1 MKLPCYTTVKYVD
14 MIIMHLS
21 VWNNHFISFILLQIY
36 YNLTLSSFKFNRCHT
51 PRLKYSYSLL
61 SSSPCLDNIFEFSI
75 KKCFE
80 IIKIDTFSV
89 KYYVQ
94 YLHNFPWIKVATL
107 SMIIF
112 SANFLHKCKKREI
125 SLINTC
131 YFQKSELFILP
142 TKTQKLV
149 ARKAISLRTFLS
161 NPR

>member
-36 YNLTLSSFKFNRCHT
+36 YNLTLSSFKFNRCHAQAKIVVFFT
-51 PRLKYSYSLL
+51 FFIS
-61 SSSPCLDNIFEFSI
+61 CLDNIFEFSI